1 MLDFSDILSL
11 FYLCRNLMMAEMPSE
26 KRIFMKRYLIENHKF
41 LGNILA
47 IMWVL
52 LCMVSGIVLAFAYA
66 VLITLPAA
74 IVASKVANEFLAVLV
89 LSFLFV
95 INIVLTGP
103 IFMFVKE
110 FYLSFTNK
118 VYFAICGE
126 ELYQD
131 KQ

>member
-1 MLDFSDILSL
+1 
-11 FYLCRNLMMAEMPSE
+11 
-26 KRIFMKRYLIENHKF
+26 MKKYLIENHKF

-47 IMWVL
+47 IMWIL
-52 LCMVSGIVLAFAYA
+52 SCMVSGIVLAFAYA

-74 IVASKVANEFLAVLV
+74 IAASKVANEFLAVLL

-131 KQ
+131 KH